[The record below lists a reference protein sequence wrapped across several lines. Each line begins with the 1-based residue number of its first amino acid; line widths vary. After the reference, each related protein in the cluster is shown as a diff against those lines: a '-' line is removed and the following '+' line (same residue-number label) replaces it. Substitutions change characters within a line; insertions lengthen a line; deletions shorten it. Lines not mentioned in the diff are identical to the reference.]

1 MLLCTSQMLSIGFA
15 CSPRFI
21 TAAIEADCIPG
32 LVHALRQFS
41 PPPHSA
47 AGPPRADFVGLEA
60 TLKCLRELLVSEEG
74 KLSGVCQTAITAGVV
89 PALINLLR
97 VPHEATLI
105 DALGVAAPLLM
116 AEPCGSSG
124 TARQKADKLL
134 RAIAGLITATPP
146 LAAGAAADTLFHIC
160 SVRRELI
167 KDYGK
172 WGVDDTVRRLS
183 KQSHPRTKAA
193 AKRLRSLVRQEAEVC
208 TTHISAAS
216 VAFALCSLHRGF
228 CTHPRMVI

>member
-1 MLLCTSQMLSIGFA
+1 MLLCTSHMLSMAFD

-32 LVHALRQFS
+32 LVHALRQFC
-41 PPPHSA
+41 PRPHSA
-47 AGPPRADFVGLEA
+47 AGPPRKDCAGLEA

-74 KLSGVCQTAITAGVV
+74 KLSGVCQTAITAGAV
-89 PALINLLR
+89 PALISLLR

-105 DALGVAAPLLM
+105 NALGVAPPLLM
-116 AEPCGSSG
+116 ADPCGSSG
-124 TARQKADKLL
+124 AARQKADKLL
-134 RAIAGLITATPP
+134 RTISGLITATPP
-146 LAAGAAADTLFHIC
+146 LAAGAAADALFHIC

-172 WGVDDTVRRLS
+172 WGIDDTVRRLS

-193 AKRLRSLVRQEAEVC
+193 AKRLRSLVRQQPEVC
-208 TTHISAAS
+208 IDQISAAS
-216 VAFALCSLHRGF
+216 VPLHYAV
-228 CTHPRMVI
+228 CTGVSIPVQAW